1 MTALLLHNAQLTA
14 YQEAG
19 FADEGKQ
26 FARYLESI
34 FPNLPANTR
43 KAIASDWRQYCVFCL
58 ENGLRPTSDDMESM
72 SRTLLSFIDSQS
84 SRLKVNTIQRRITSL
99 KTLFNA
105 MNVVNPISNDLI
117 TKEAIRARLK
127 KIASPAGQA
136 KPLARTIIDDYIK
149 TLNFNCLLQLRTA
162 LILTLAHDTM
172 CRASEIANI
181 KVENITK
188 RFTGNGSVLI
198 ERSKNDKAA
207 IGSYRFIRASTMRI
221 IDLWLAKT
229 QIAEGHLL
237 RPIHAKSNQVYRLKD
252 GQKCEPINY
261 STILK
266 AFHSVGQ
273 TNSYT
278 AHSARVGSAL
288 EQIEAGINSQKIQ
301 LAGGWKSPY
310 MIAYYGRQL
319 DDQNS
324 GSAELAKLHG
334 E

>member
-1 MTALLLHNAQLTA
+1 MTTLLLNSSQLTV
-14 YQEAG
+14 YLEAG
-19 FADEGKQ
+19 FTDEGKQ
-26 FARYLESI
+26 FSRYLESI

-43 KAIASDWRQYCVFCL
+43 KAIASDWRQYCQFCL
-58 ENGLRPTSDDMESM
+58 DHGLKPTSDDMESM
-72 SRTLLSFIDSQS
+72 SSTILSFVDFQS
-84 SRLKVNTIQRRITSL
+84 SKLKVNTISRRIASL
-99 KTLFNA
+99 KTIFHA
-105 MNVVNPISNDLI
+105 MNVPNPIANDLI
-117 TKEAIRARLK
+117 TKEAVKARLK
-127 KIASPAGQA
+127 QIASPSGQA
-136 KPLARTIIDDYIK
+136 IPLARSIIDNYIS
-149 TLNFNCLLQLRTA
+149 TLDFNILIELRTA

-172 CRASEIANI
+172 CRASELANI
-181 KVENITK
+181 KVVNITK

-221 IDLWLAKT
+221 LDLWLTKT
-229 QIAEGHLL
+229 RISEGHLL

-252 GQKCEPINY
+252 GQKSEPINY

-266 AFHSVGQ
+266 AFHSVSG
-273 TNSYT
+273 TDTYT

-301 LAGGWKSPY
+301 LAGGWKSPH